1 MIACICKA
9 ITEKDIEQCIKDC
22 SHFTN
27 KDVLQCLNI
36 GSSCGICKKEVEQII
51 DKIRNELCQKNC

>member
-9 ITEKDIEQCIKDC
+9 ITEKDIKDCITDC
-22 SHFTN
+22 SHFSN
-27 KDVLQCLNI
+27 KDVLHCLKI

-51 DKIRNELCQKNC
+51 DKIRIEVCQENC